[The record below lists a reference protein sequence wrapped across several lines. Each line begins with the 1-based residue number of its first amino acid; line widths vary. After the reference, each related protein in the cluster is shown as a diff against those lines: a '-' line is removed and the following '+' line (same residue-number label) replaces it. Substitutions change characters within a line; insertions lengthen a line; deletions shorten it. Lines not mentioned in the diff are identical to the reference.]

1 MPSLHYTVLSLPDM
15 SDMKSPPRKET
26 KLYVRTPQSDG
37 KLIKRKLL
45 SPGSSPPYD
54 EDKKTTP
61 SKRKRGSVSLE
72 SSPIPSTG
80 TTPKTPGSLPRSGV
94 PLSER
99 QQLAMLMKMTDDTS
113 QDSTGKPLS
122 PTTPS
127 SVKKP
132 FDKKV
137 YKRNDRGETPL
148 HLAAIKG
155 DDKMIKKLIK
165 AGADV
170 NVVDYAGWTPLHEAC
185 NHGFLSTTKQLIK
198 AGANVNVLG
207 LENDTPLHDA
217 SINGH
222 GEIVELLVKKGAN
235 PLQQNVKGRTP
246 MDVAA
251 TPEIIALLKRE
262 IIASSSDNSSADETR
277 SSMSPADSDG
287 SGDDLDNQSHKF
299 IDMDDSS
306 NSPGDS
312 VRSEKEKEKAPNS
325 KKLLN
330 LSLENRQQLTSPRL
344 CLKFQRDLG
353 AQGTQKAKDS
363 LEPQYTK
370 YSVVSMDVGEDKIL
384 SPADSLVSSID
395 SDLYDPLLDTSYSSN
410 KYKIS
415 IGEDSSETVKTNSS
429 ELTEKE
435 YNSISSFVNKEAG
448 NFLNSSDKNSVSVFD
463 KLSLK
468 KTLETQSWS
477 PHHGDSEEL
486 DMSKEHVK
494 HRYGSSL
501 VESVSHIPQ
510 LEVNHHTSRL
520 KEAASVSVESSSQ
533 HCLQIPLTSSGS
545 NSSGVLYKSDKSGV
559 SVSNITSSSVTS
571 NKNNSSVSPCEVFS
585 SSASSSCMTSLP
597 VSSSVSTMTTS
608 SFALSSSTA
617 PSFSVGSLRWEL
629 RSVAASPK
637 NEECSVYSGKV
648 DNVRT
653 ASSSP
658 GRSTHCDKF
667 EASTSGKSSRP
678 SSPKVPPLKIIIPT
692 NSDSVGTKVLAKQS
706 LPYVLKTTREQEGL
720 SKVEFTTDSELHF
733 LRIPHT
739 FSPYTVP
746 MAIDRPAHNEQEQE
760 MEDEELGTVNITT
773 AASRVDSGDHMFLID
788 GEGTEKD
795 ASSVKSKDSDKD
807 KEKQESKKEE
817 PTQRVL
823 RSSVR
828 SHLHQQHQQ
837 QQQKQPPLQK
847 QDNKEKTGIGGG
859 DQTLEQ
865 PTSRVTR
872 SAVDEEDISIHPRK
886 RKLRP
891 KSDPTSSTVAEVVNT
906 SYPPVVIEKPPN
918 PFELY
923 LSIRRQIM
931 MRRQALSIIYPKT
944 PQGYKNFLLKTCNYV
959 IEGNAS
965 STLSVP
971 MLSPPNS
978 VKGPMRD
985 LFIHQEG
992 ARYKLRLQHLIERE
1006 KLRLSVEQEIV
1017 REHGRAARAL
1027 VNQIIPLSVCTIL
1040 RDEEIYN
1047 IPDHEQ
1053 ADDCKEK
1060 NVRSRYSSRQFLSWI
1075 QDVYDKYEKIKEL
1088 LILRQKQEADCLYAV
1103 QKMEWEWK
1111 LIEIGHCDHNSTPA
1125 IDELHVPLVQVT
1137 DNFDLRPS

>member
-45 SPGSSPPYD
+45 SPGSSPTYD

-122 PTTPS
+122 PTTPT
-127 SVKKP
+127 SVKKNP
-132 FDKKV
+132 LDKKV
-137 YKRNDRGETPL
+137 NKRNERGETPL

-155 DDKMIKKLIK
+155 DVKMIKKLIK

-170 NVVDYAGWTPLHEAC
+170 NVADFAGWTPLHEAC
-185 NHGFLSTTKQLIK
+185 NHGFLSTAKQLLN
-198 AGANVNVLG
+198 AGANVNVQG
-207 LENDTPLHDA
+207 FDNDTPLHDA

-222 GEIVELLVKKGAN
+222 GKLVELLVKKGAN
-235 PLQQNVKGRTP
+235 PLQPNLKGRTP

-277 SSMSPADSDG
+277 SPMSPADSDG
-287 SGDDLDNQSHKF
+287 SGDDLDDQSQKF
-299 IDMDDSS
+299 IDMDDLS
-306 NSPGDS
+306 NSPGGS
-312 VRSEKEKEKAPNS
+312 TRSEKEKEKAPNS

-353 AQGTQKAKDS
+353 GQGTQKAKDS
-363 LEPQYTK
+363 SEPQYTK

-384 SPADSLVSSID
+384 SPVDSPVSSID

-410 KYKIS
+410 KFKIS
-415 IGEDSSETVKTNSS
+415 IGVDSSATVKTNSS
-429 ELTEKE
+429 GLTEKE
-435 YNSISSFVNKEAG
+435 YNSVSLFVNKESG
-448 NFLNSSDKNSVSVFD
+448 NFLNSSGKNSDSVFD

-477 PHHGDSEEL
+477 PDHGDSEEF

-510 LEVNHHTSRL
+510 LEINHHTSRL

-545 NSSGVLYKSDKSGV
+545 NSSGVYYKSEKSGV
-559 SVSNITSSSVTS
+559 NVSNITSSSVTS
-571 NKNNSSVSPCEVFS
+571 HKNSSSVSTCEVLP
-585 SSASSSCMTSLP
+585 SSASSCTTSLP
-597 VSSSVSTMTTS
+597 VSSSVSTISTS

-617 PSFSVGSLRWEL
+617 PSFSVGSMRWEL
-629 RSVAASPK
+629 RSAAASPK
-637 NEECSVYSGKV
+637 SEECSVYSGKV
-648 DNVRT
+648 DNIRT

-658 GRSTHCDKF
+658 GRSTYCDKF
-667 EASTSGKSSRP
+667 EAGTSGKSSRP

-733 LRIPHT
+733 LRFPHT
-739 FSPYTVP
+739 LSSYAVP
-746 MAIDRPAHNEQEQE
+746 MAIDRPSHNEQEHE
-760 MEDEELGTVNITT
+760 KEDEELGTVNITT
-773 AASRVDSGDHMFLID
+773 ATSRVDSGDHMFLID

-807 KEKQESKKEE
+807 KDKQESRKEE

-828 SHLHQQHQQ
+828 SHLHQHQQ
-837 QQQKQPPLQK
+837 QQQHKQPPLQK
-847 QDNKEKTGIGGG
+847 QDNKEKTGIGGS
-859 DQTLEQ
+859 DQTLEL

-872 SAVDEEDISIHPRK
+872 SAVDEEEINIHPRK

-891 KSDPTSSTVAEVVNT
+891 KSDPTSSTAAEAVNT

-923 LSIRRQIM
+923 LSIRKQIT
-931 MRRQALSIIYPKT
+931 MRRQALSIIYPKA

-971 MLSPPNS
+971 TLSPPNS

-1006 KLRLSVEQEIV
+1006 KLRLSVEQEIL

-1047 IPDHEQ
+1047 ILDHEQ
-1053 ADDCKEK
+1053 GDDCKEK
-1060 NVRSRYSSRQFLSWI
+1060 NVRSRYSGRQFLSWI

-1137 DNFDLRPS
+1137 DNFDLLPS